1 MLELNVCGHTKRNR
15 TSTGEKNKKTKN
27 KRSEFL
33 GSSLVMPFG
42 RQSRG
47 LRDREELSTV
57 FLLWLEC
64 RLMTKGAHGST

>member
-1 MLELNVCGHTKRNR
+1 MYAGTQKEIARALV
-15 TSTGEKNKKTKN
+15 KKTKN

-42 RQSRG
+42 HQSRG